1 MKVTVIFTYWS
12 WIEERKWDE
21 IGLGRGVGRESG
33 EHRVIRTKYE
43 DHQRRSKTNIC
54 NRMT

>member
-1 MKVTVIFTYWS
+1 MKVTIIFTYWS

-21 IGLGRGVGRESG
+21 VGLGRGDRRESG